1 MASVSTQQVRN
12 SARRKLRW
20 KCTVADVQKVWLVC
34 SMKIFHKVTY
44 GWLCLL
50 TTCVHRMYNIS
61 LVTCFPPGPA
71 HRHICNLNNLL
82 QKQFRLCC
90 FRCRFRS
97 GFKSQ
102 KNKGLQL
109 KPFHF
114 WHNIHP
120 QKWAHHIVQHK
131 VTASRNS
138 ADTKCWVHQKLQQ
151 DEGEKTVRLQTSFV
165 KACLSVCGGAKRQ
178 FKKYPM
184 ISILNVSCNEY
195 LRCLHTEC
203 KM

>member
-1 MASVSTQQVRN
+1 MFGKNKKGALQHQIFLFIFIIFKSFRISHPKLQMQQCNIASVSTQQVRN

-44 GWLCLL
+44 GSLCLS
-50 TTCVHRMYNIS
+50 TTCVHRVFNIS
-61 LVTCFPPGPA
+61 LVTCFPPGPTN
-71 HRHICNLNNLL
+71 RHICNLNNLL

-114 WHNIHP
+114 
-120 QKWAHHIVQHK
+120 
-131 VTASRNS
+131 
-138 ADTKCWVHQKLQQ
+138 
-151 DEGEKTVRLQTSFV
+151 
-165 KACLSVCGGAKRQ
+165 
-178 FKKYPM
+178 
-184 ISILNVSCNEY
+184 
-195 LRCLHTEC
+195 
-203 KM
+203 